1 MIKIGEKWKLRTD
14 PYNWILVE
22 LIPSK
27 DKNGNDSIR
36 EKLRYYPSFRLV
48 AKTIIDLEIMQAGS
62 LDEILAMLDKA
73 EDRLAVRLSE
83 VAA

>member
-36 EKLRYYPSFRLV
+36 EKLR
-48 AKTIIDLEIMQAGS
+48 
-62 LDEILAMLDKA
+62 
-73 EDRLAVRLSE
+73 
-83 VAA
+83 